1 LPEWAHGH
9 PPVIV
14 TVDPWCHLMIRSRKG
29 QIAEARGRLAESS
42 ACAALERDGWSI
54 LARRIRTSAGEID
67 MIAEKEGLL
76 AIVEVK
82 ARPTLADAAAAL
94 SVRQQKRLFDAAEIV
109 LATHPQ
115 WGIGG
120 VRFDIMLVDSTG
132 VVRRI
137 TDAFR
142 GDG

>member
-1 LPEWAHGH
+1 
-9 PPVIV
+9 
-14 TVDPWCHLMIRSRKG
+14 
-29 QIAEARGRLAESS
+29 
-42 ACAALERDGWSI
+42 
-54 LARRIRTSAGEID
+54 

-115 WGIGG
+115 WGIEG